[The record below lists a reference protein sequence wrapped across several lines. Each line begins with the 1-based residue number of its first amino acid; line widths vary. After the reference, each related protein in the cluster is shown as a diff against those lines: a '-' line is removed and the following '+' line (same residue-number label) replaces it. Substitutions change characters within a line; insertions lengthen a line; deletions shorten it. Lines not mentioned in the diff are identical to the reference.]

1 MPKQIKCI
9 LDWKNN
15 QRACTSQYG
24 QALRKRM
31 DPLEGFLFTNPE
43 NKFPVIFEVCAT
55 DAPKSYVI
63 ILAAQSYKSPNG
75 PCFYT
80 KKIPLQRHAVLCLIL
95 FGMKGRESDLLTHV
109 LHLYI
114 I

>member
-55 DAPKSYVI
+55 HYLSSQVKIDEFLCFKHKQKFGFGNGVKSYCVFI
-63 ILAAQSYKSPNG
+63 
-75 PCFYT
+75 
-80 KKIPLQRHAVLCLIL
+80 
-95 FGMKGRESDLLTHV
+95 
-109 LHLYI
+109 
-114 I
+114 